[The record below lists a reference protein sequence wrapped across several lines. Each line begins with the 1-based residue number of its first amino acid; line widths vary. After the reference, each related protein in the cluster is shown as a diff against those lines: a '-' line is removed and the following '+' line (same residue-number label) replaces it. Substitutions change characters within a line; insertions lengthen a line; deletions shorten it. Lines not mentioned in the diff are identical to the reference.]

1 MDAVGVA
8 TQQLGRMR
16 GMTRYYHE
24 RFFSDIRTSA
34 LASMALFIIGWWGI
48 GEAFLLI
55 PIVALLGATL
65 TAFDASYLI
74 FARHYAAKLEA
85 DINSE
90 LGAEV
95 LLAAKL
101 EESYLFPLNSTKLVT
116 ATMSP
121 FSWFSFMTLFFTALG
136 VMAYGFGLS
145 LGLPVL
151 TDHGGN
157 WLAWYLTLLAVVT
170 WAALFVGAWWFVGGA
185 GEKRLADILDPQ

>member
-1 MDAVGVA
+1 
-8 TQQLGRMR
+8 MR
-16 GMTRYYHE
+16 GMNRYYHE
-24 RFFSDIRTSA
+24 RFFSDIRMSTLGA
-34 LASMALFIIGWWGI
+34 MALFIVGWWGV

-55 PIVALLGATL
+55 PVVALLGATL

-74 FARHYAAKLEA
+74 FARHYAAKLER
-85 DINSE
+85 DINSTV
-90 LGAEV
+90 GSEV

-101 EESYLFPLNSTKLVT
+101 EDSYLFPLNQTKLVT
-116 ATMSP
+116 ASLSP

-136 VMAYGFGLS
+136 VMAYAFGLA

-157 WLAWYLTLLAVVT
+157 WLAWYLTALAIVT

-185 GEKRLADILDPQ
+185 GEKRLSDILEAD